1 MVVGSAVGGV
11 HACSGM
17 VRIQNAAGGEGGIDL
32 SGLGKIQK
40 EWNRLEQV
48 DMHPKEYNLR

>member
-1 MVVGSAVGGV
+1 
-11 HACSGM
+11 M